1 MRTII
6 VLSALTLLSACSKK
20 PEPAISSEPPLFKI
34 AEPQREQLQKAKEVE
49 QTLQKA
55 ADAQRQ
61 VIDGVSASQVEK

>member
-1 MRTII
+1 MRAII
-6 VLSALTLLSACSKK
+6 VLSTLSLLGACSKK
-20 PEPAISSEPPLFKI
+20 PEPTIASEPPLFKI

-49 QTLQKA
+49 QTLQKS